1 MLTEKQIATAERR
14 YYNAL
19 AIHKASKKCT
29 WAYEF
34 WLRTANAVKRNND
47 RKRPFLNTGYFLND

>member
-14 YYNAL
+14 YYDCL
-19 AIHKASKKCT
+19 TIHKVSKKGT

-34 WLRTANAVKRNND
+34 WLNTANAVKRNSD
-47 RKRPFLNTGYFLND
+47 RKCSFVNVRYFDD

>member
-14 YYNAL
+14 YNACL
-19 AIHKASKKCT
+19 AIHKASKKGT

-34 WLRTANAVKRNND
+34 WLRTANSVKRNND
-47 RKRPFLNTGYFLND
+47 RERPFVNTGYFVNE

>member
-19 AIHKASKKCT
+19 AIHKASKKGT

-47 RKRPFLNTGYFLND
+47 RKRLFLNTGSFFNE

>member
-19 AIHKASKKCT
+19 AIHKASKKGT

-47 RKRPFLNTGYFLND
+47 RKRPLLNTGYFLND

>member
-1 MLTEKQIATAERR
+1 MLSEKQIATAERR

-19 AIHKASKKCT
+19 AIHKASKKGT

-34 WLRTANAVKRNND
+34 WLRTANAVKRDID